1 MKRYSRLDSSTFWKY
16 YGLARSVLRSH
27 ANPFHMRQVIQCYRP
42 FVCPGALCFDIGAH
56 VGIRIRAWSRLG
68 ARIVAL
74 EPQPNCMRFLQWRY
88 GKRSAI
94 TLIEQ
99 AVGAMSGRH
108 AMLVSY
114 RTATVTPLSPVGVA
128 TMRPT
133 PLFAADIP
141 WESSMPVSVTTL
153 DALIAQYGEPAFCR
167 IAVSGFE
174 LEVLEGL
181 TCPLRCLSFAYMP
194 AAIDIALGCLER
206 LECLGPYE
214 FNWNVGECYQLIQET
229 WLSSSQIA
237 SRLQDSSRTRF
248 IGEVYARL
256 RNGT

>member
-1 MKRYSRLDSSTFWKY
+1 M
-16 YGLARSVLRSH
+16 
-27 ANPFHMRQVIQCYRP
+27 
-42 FVCPGALCFDIGAH
+42 
-56 VGIRIRAWSRLG
+56 RAWSCLG
-68 ARIVAL
+68 ARVIAL
-74 EPQPNCMRFLQWRY
+74 EPQPNCMRFLQWWY
-88 GKRSAI
+88 GERSTI

-114 RTATVTPLSPVGVA
+114 RTATVTTLSPVGVA

-133 PLFAADIP
+133 PLFATDIP

-153 DALIAQYGEPAFCR
+153 DVLIAQYGEPAFCR

-181 TCPLRCLSFAYMP
+181 SCPLRCLSFSYMP

-214 FNWNVGECYQLIQET
+214 FNWSVGERYQLVQKT
-229 WLSSSQIA
+229 WLSSSQMA
-237 SRLQDSSRTRF
+237 SRLQNRPKIRC

-256 RNGT
+256 KKGA